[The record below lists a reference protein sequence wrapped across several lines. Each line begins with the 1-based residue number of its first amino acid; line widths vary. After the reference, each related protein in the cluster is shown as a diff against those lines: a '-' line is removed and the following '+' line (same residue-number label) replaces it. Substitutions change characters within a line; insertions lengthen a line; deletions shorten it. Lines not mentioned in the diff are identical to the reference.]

1 MWASRGE
8 GEKTYKVIAC
18 RMPIAPVRLFKNVD
32 TGEEKV
38 ELNFFRKGHWESLIT
53 DRASIASTQ
62 KIIDLS
68 NRGIHVTSQTARLL
82 VEYLQ
87 DIIVMSEDTLPYEP
101 SRSALGWAEY
111 NGKNIFLPYAKE
123 ITFDDEG
130 AFYEMFSYIHKEGD
144 FEEWKRYIGEL
155 RSYNIAIRMAMAASF
170 ASPLVEIIGQNPFV
184 FHIWGSTGTGKTVS
198 LLIAMSIWGDPDRG
212 HLVRTLNS
220 TNNAM
225 MKTAAFLRN
234 IPFAGDELQ
243 TIKTRENNY
252 DKIIMQ
258 LTEGIDRSRLNA
270 KSKLDPTKSWACS
283 FLFSGEEPCVKS
295 ASGGGA
301 KNRAIE
307 VHCPEKI
314 VPHGNPEAEFCKH
327 NFGHAG
333 EPFVAYIA
341 DHVQEAREIYSKF
354 FSDIMESVNTTEKQ
368 AGSMALMLTGDEIA
382 RRLFWPSEPALG
394 VQQVRE
400 YLCLAEEVDVA
411 ERAYKYILDK
421 IAEHEDNFSG
431 DSYVNWG
438 KIDAENNVF
447 FIKNALENVLNEGNF
462 DFDSV
467 KNKWADKGY
476 IAKQDERFTWVT
488 RIKNTVARTIRFN
501 SAHFPSEKVQD
512 LEDEIPF

>member
-1 MWASRGE
+1 
-8 GEKTYKVIAC
+8 
-18 RMPIAPVRLFKNVD
+18 
-32 TGEEKV
+32 
-38 ELNFFRKGHWESLIT
+38 
-53 DRASIASTQ
+53 
-62 KIIDLS
+62 
-68 NRGIHVTSQTARLL
+68 
-82 VEYLQ
+82 
-87 DIIVMSEDTLPYEP
+87 
-101 SRSALGWAEY
+101 
-111 NGKNIFLPYAKE
+111 
-123 ITFDDEG
+123 
-130 AFYEMFSYIHKEGD
+130 
-144 FEEWKRYIGEL
+144 
-155 RSYNIAIRMAMAASF
+155 
-170 ASPLVEIIGQNPFV
+170 
-184 FHIWGSTGTGKTVS
+184 
-198 LLIAMSIWGDPDRG
+198 
-212 HLVRTLNS
+212 LNS

-327 NFGHAG
+327 NYGHAG

-341 DHVQEAREIYSKF
+341 DHVQEAREIYSSF
-354 FSDIMESVNTTEKQ
+354 FNQIMESVNTTEKQ

-394 VQQVRE
+394 VEQVRE
-400 YLCLAEEVDVA
+400 YLCLAEDVDVA
-411 ERAYKYILDK
+411 ERAYRFIIDT
-421 IAEHEDNFSG
+421 IAEHDDNFSG

-447 FIKNALENVLNEGNF
+447 FIKNALENVLNDGNF

-467 KNKWADKGY
+467 KNKWAAKGY
-476 IAKQDERFTWVT
+476 IEKHADKFTVST
-488 RIKNTVARTIRFN
+488 RIKNTVARAVKFN
-501 SAHFPSEKVQD
+501 SAYFPIEKVQD
-512 LEDEIPF
+512 LDDDIPF